1 MMRSC
6 KQPVSLHGNRN
17 SGSFIFAC
25 DISSTD
31 PVEANNYGTQIA
43 STAKTFTDWKTIHF
57 GREQVLTKAVREFD
71 VEQTI
76 GVPFLCQL
84 PVLKY
89 IFGTTTT
96 LKEKNY
102 IFVTVEANLVYPD
115 AVAQK

>member
-1 MMRSC
+1 MGWIPSD
-6 KQPVSLHGNRN
+6 KAFYDRN

-43 STAKTFTDWKTIHF
+43 SAAKTFTDWKTIHF